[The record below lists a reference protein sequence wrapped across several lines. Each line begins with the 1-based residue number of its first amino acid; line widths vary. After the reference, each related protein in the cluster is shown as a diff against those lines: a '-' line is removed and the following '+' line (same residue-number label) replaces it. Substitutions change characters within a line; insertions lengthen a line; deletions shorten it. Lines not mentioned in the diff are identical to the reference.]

1 MIKSELVDFVAA
13 KNPYLHRR
21 DAENAVDAVLDEI
34 TGALERGERVDI
46 RSFGTFVVRHRPARS
61 GRNPLNGNAV
71 FIEEKWVPFFRVARR
86 SGIVLIQRKN
96 RRAGVTFDRIF
107 KTRVLRGHS

>member
-1 MIKSELVDFVAA
+1 MIKSELVDLLAA

-34 TGALERGERVDI
+34 TGALERGERVEI
-46 RSFGTFVVRHRPARS
+46 RGFGTFVVRHRPARS

-71 FIEEKWVPFFRVARR
+71 FVEKKWVPFFR
-86 SGIVLIQRKN
+86 
-96 RRAGVTFDRIF
+96 AGKQIGERLNTAGQPQGKR
-107 KTRVLRGHS
+107 